1 MARGGLVDQ
10 TALAGALAAGHGS
23 AAQRSTCSTTEPLP
37 ADDPLRDAPNVLL
50 SPHCSPESPFFQ
62 AEIRNMVAE
71 NLRRFATGEPLLNVI
86 RPRKPG

>member
-1 MARGGLVDQ
+1 MDQ
-10 TALAGALAAGHGS
+10 TALAGALAAGHIGG
-23 AAQRSTCSTTEPLP
+23 AALDVFETEPLP

-50 SPHCSPESPFFQ
+50 SPHCSPESTFFQ

-86 RPRKPG
+86 RPRKPLQ